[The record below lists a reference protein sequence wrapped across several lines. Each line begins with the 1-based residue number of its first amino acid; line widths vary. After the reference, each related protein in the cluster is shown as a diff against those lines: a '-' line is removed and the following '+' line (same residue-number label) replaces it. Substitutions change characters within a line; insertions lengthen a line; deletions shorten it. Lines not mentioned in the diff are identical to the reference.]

1 MKIKEIVK
9 ILDDWAPPGAAW
21 DKDNVGLQVGSLEKE
36 VQKIFLC
43 LELTENT
50 LNEAIS
56 KNCNLIITHHPLIFQ
71 PVKKLNVDSNPQAR
85 VIAGL
90 IKNDITLLSY
100 HTNLDFSKDGV
111 SFELA
116 KRLSLINVQFLK
128 HSEANQF
135 KLVVFVLKESAKVVA
150 DAIFK
155 AGGGVLGEYAGCSFN
170 SPGVGTFIGSE
181 RSNPVIGGKLNSE
194 KVDEVRL
201 EVLVHEW
208 KLRDVIAALRK
219 AHPYEEPAFDI
230 YPLKNENPN
239 YGFGAIGTMNPA
251 LAPEKFL
258 ELVKEKLQVGGL
270 RYTLGRKK
278 IVERVAVCGGA
289 GSDLLQEAINQ
300 KADAFITADVKYHA
314 FEDAEK
320 QIMLIDAGHYE
331 TEVPILDA
339 VKEKL
344 EAVVSVHNISV
355 VVAEQTTNPIQF
367 YY

>member
-1 MKIKEIVK
+1 MKTKEIVK

-21 DKDNVGLQVGSLEKE
+21 EKDNVGLQVGSLEKE
-36 VQKIFLC
+36 VRKIFLC

-71 PVKKLNVDSNPQAR
+71 PVKKLNFDSNHQSR

-116 KRLSLINVQFLK
+116 KRLSLINIKFLK
-128 HSEANQF
+128 HSDANQY

-150 DAIFK
+150 DAIFN
-155 AGGGVLGEYAGCSFN
+155 AGGGILGEYAGCSFN

-194 KVDEVRL
+194 KVEEVRL

-208 KLRDVIAALRK
+208 KLRDVITALRK

-239 YGFGAIGTMNPA
+239 HGFGAIGTMNPA

-258 ELVKEKLQVGGL
+258 EFVKDTLQAGGL

-278 IVERVAVCGGA
+278 IIEKVAVCGGA
-289 GSDLLQEAINQ
+289 GSDLLQEAIHQ

-331 TEVPILDA
+331 TEVPVLDA

-344 EAVVSVHNISV
+344 AAVVSAQDIQIVI
-355 VVAEQTTNPIQF
+355 AEQTTNPIQF